1 MSITLK
7 IICDDYDHYY
17 KIDSIY
23 NCYHHSYFF
32 TLKDG
37 YEGIYFTFPKYM
49 AHKYFSLLTIDLI
62 NLLGEDAF
70 IIQSIENE
78 EEEEDDDEE

>member
-1 MSITLK
+1 MSITFK

-17 KIDSIY
+17 KIDNIY
-23 NCYHHSYFF
+23 NCYHHSYLF

-37 YEGIYFTFPKYM
+37 YEGIYFTFPKYI
-49 AHKYFSLLTIDLI
+49 ANKYFILLTIDFN

-70 IIQSIENE
+70 KIELIENE
-78 EEEEDDDEE
+78 EDDDDGE